1 MKRIAAVILGI
12 VGILGLAAA
21 APAEAAY
28 PDRTVTIVV
37 PYPAGG
43 PTDQLA
49 RVVAEHL
56 SKKFGQNFIVEN
68 VTGGSTIIASNKV
81 AKADPDGYTLLLHN
95 LQISANPA
103 LFKNLPFDTVKDFK
117 TVIMINRNPLVIV
130 ARPGLDANSLKEF
143 MALMKKQ
150 HLKEALPGF
159 GTTGHLTSRLFAQ
172 VTGLKFDE
180 IPYRGGAP
188 AVTDL
193 LGSHDDFMIGTPQQL
208 LPLVNAG
215 KLKAIAVTQKG
226 KMPEFPHADSMADV
240 LGAKFA
246 IYYWQGLFAPSATPD
261 AIIKTLNAAVN
272 DVAND
277 PAVLKQWHD
286 TGVEAFPKDLRTPA
300 ASENYLKSEMARWA
314 KVIKDNNIHAKQ

>member
-1 MKRIAAVILGI
+1 MRRIAAILG
-12 VGILGLAAA
+12 VLAIFAFA
-21 APAEAAY
+21 APAMAAY

-49 RVVAEHL
+49 RIVAEHL

-68 VTGGSTIIASNKV
+68 VTGGSTIIATNKV
-81 AKADPDGYTLLLHN
+81 AKATPDGYTLLLHN

-103 LFKNLPFDTVKDFK
+103 LFKTLPFDTVKDLK
-117 TVIMINRNPLVIV
+117 TVLLINRNPLVLV
-130 ARPGLDANSLKEF
+130 AHPGLEANSLKEF
-143 MALMKKQ
+143 MALAKKKT
-150 HLKEALPGF
+150 LKEALPGF

-172 VTGLKFDE
+172 VTKLKYDE
-180 IPYRGGAP
+180 VPYRGGAP

-193 LGSHDDFMIGTPQQL
+193 LGGHDDFMIGTPQQM
-208 LPLVNAG
+208 LPLVKAG

-226 KMPEFPHADSMADV
+226 KMSEFPTADSMADL
-240 LGAKFA
+240 LGPHFS
-246 IYYWQGLFAPSATPD
+246 IYYWQGLFAPSKTPE

-277 PAVLKQWHD
+277 PQVLKLWHD
-286 TGVEAFPKDLRTPA
+286 TGVEAFPKDIRTQA
-300 ASENYLKSEMARWA
+300 ASEKYFKGEMARWA
-314 KVIKDNNIHAKQ
+314 KVIKDNKIHVNQ

>member
-1 MKRIAAVILGI
+1 MRRIAAVLG
-12 VGILGLAAA
+12 VLAIFAFA
-21 APAEAAY
+21 APAMAAY

-49 RVVAEHL
+49 RIVAEHL

-68 VTGGSTIIASNKV
+68 VTGGSTIIATNKV
-81 AKADPDGYTLLLHN
+81 AKATPDGYTLLLHN

-103 LFKNLPFDTVKDFK
+103 LFKTLPFDTVKDLK
-117 TVIMINRNPLVIV
+117 TVLLINRNPLVLV
-130 ARPGLDANSLKEF
+130 AHPGLEANSLKEF
-143 MALMKKQ
+143 MALAKKKT
-150 HLKEALPGF
+150 LKEALPGF

-172 VTGLKFDE
+172 VTKLKYDE
-180 IPYRGGAP
+180 VPYRGGAP

-193 LGSHDDFMIGTPQQL
+193 LGGHDDFMIGTPQQM
-208 LPLVNAG
+208 LPLVKAG

-226 KMPEFPHADSMADV
+226 KMPEFPTADSMADL
-240 LGAKFA
+240 LGPHFS
-246 IYYWQGLFAPSATPD
+246 IYYWQGLFAPSKTPE

-277 PAVLKQWHD
+277 PGVLKLWHD
-286 TGVEAFPKDLRTPA
+286 TGVEAFPKDIRTQA
-300 ASENYLKSEMARWA
+300 ASEKYFKGEMARWA
-314 KVIKDNNIHAKQ
+314 KVIKENNIHVTQ